1 MGLRLQLVHRPAAV
15 AVDATLWSGRVTAP
29 VLASASTPSSLLA
42 SPSFASYTPFGG
54 RAASGSARLA
64 AATAGGAA
72 RDGATTP
79 AVTTKDSL
87 SPLSRGP
94 VHEPQAIRKK
104 RKDLGMPARGR
115 DPVADAGRQLEKL
128 RSVSEFTK
136 FATDHRSVMYVNDLS
151 RPLNRLGFL
160 IKQQVIRTWQSVP
173 VCVSGVCVGWG
184 GVGMMGGGLRVA
196 RQLVCVH
203 GSVVVVWTCG
213 VCVSAIDGCLGV
225 SRLLALDT
233 TGWQSDCHRHL
244 PRRRQGHHRHFDAQP
259 RVLQTPGAV
268 RPCRV
273 AGQAEHRLWADRQVG
288 VAVAQVRRRRATVV
302 TTPPNC
308 RAGGGAVVGR
318 VQNGLCVGSCWLP
331 PPSSSPRLVNP
342 IGRDT
347 LLQLVRTVADL
358 SLEKLPQF
366 NAGQLVTLSWAMA
379 RMECTF
385 LVPELFP
392 AVCAAATPLLPAMT
406 PQCLS
411 ELSWAVRK
419 HLTSGSVSVERRNRD
434 RETLAAIARA
444 SVKVAWEFKEVELS
458 QLLWGLMDAR
468 AADAASVYGVL
479 ARACVSRM
487 GAMQPRTLCTVA
499 WSFAS
504 VAATEEPVD
513 EGSGSDIGGSDTLVP
528 RATLMVCVC
537 TWSAL

>member
-1 MGLRLQLVHRPAAV
+1 M
-15 AVDATLWSGRVTAP
+15 
-29 VLASASTPSSLLA
+29 
-42 SPSFASYTPFGG
+42 
-54 RAASGSARLA
+54 
-64 AATAGGAA
+64 
-72 RDGATTP
+72 
-79 AVTTKDSL
+79 
-87 SPLSRGP
+87 
-94 VHEPQAIRKK
+94 AIR
-104 RKDLGMPARGR
+104 AC
-115 DPVADAGRQLEKL
+115 
-128 RSVSEFTK
+128 
-136 FATDHRSVMYVNDLS
+136 
-151 RPLNRLGFL
+151 
-160 IKQQVIRTWQSVP
+160 
-173 VCVSGVCVGWG
+173 VCVGCVCRVGWG
-184 GVGMMGGGLRVA
+184 GDDWEERGWRGSWCTCTAWLSLCGPAVSVCVPLTGA
-196 RQLVCVH
+196 LVCPGCWH
-203 GSVVVVWTCG
+203 STRQGGNPT
-213 VCVSAIDGCLGV
+213 AIDTFRDVVKDITAILTHNPAFCKPLELCALV
-225 SRLLALDT
+225 ASLAKLNIAFGR
-233 TGWQSDCHRHL
+233 TGKWESPSHRYDDGEQLSL
-244 PRRRQGHHRHFDAQP
+244 PRRRI
-259 RVLQTPGAV
+259 
-268 RPCRV
+268 
-273 AGQAEHRLWADRQVG
+273 AGQAE
-288 VAVAQVRRRRATVV
+288 
-302 TTPPNC
+302 
-308 RAGGGAVVGR
+308 GAVVGR
-318 VQNGLCVGSCWLP
+318 LQNGLCVGSCWLP
-331 PPSSSPRLVNP
+331 PPSPSSPRLVNP